1 MLVPVFIILFL
12 TNWILEG
19 RFDEKFSNVPLLP
32 ISLFAGLFVVYVFGM
47 VFTQNTDAGWFDLQV
62 KLSMLVFPVLL
73 LTGTFGI
80 RQYSTILLCFIAGN
94 VFTSLI
100 CLGSSIYDYVLT
112 NEVHFFYGAF
122 SLFLHPGYSAMYIDL
137 CIVILLLSFSHD
149 GYIIPISSG
158 GRVVFIIFFS
168 CIVFLLSS
176 KSGLIVLMLIY
187 LIAILSFVLNS
198 GKYFSGIFLLIVV
211 VSGSYLLI
219 RNVPEVGDRFRSIVK
234 AFNET
239 KIDKTSSES
248 TSIRIVI
255 WQKDIELIREHFL
268 TGVGTGDVKDEL
280 LEKYKADGITG
291 AYKMD
296 LNVNKPISVLN
307 AHSQFLQT
315 FIAIG
320 IFGFVLFMSGFVYPI
335 INSIKRKNYLYLG
348 FLVIVIL
355 NFATESMLE
364 TQAGVLFYA
373 FFNSLLYKET

>member
-1 MLVPVFIILFL
+1 M

-149 GYIIPISSG
+149 GY
-158 GRVVFIIFFS
+158 
-168 CIVFLLSS
+168 
-176 KSGLIVLMLIY
+176 
-187 LIAILSFVLNS
+187 
-198 GKYFSGIFLLIVV
+198 
-211 VSGSYLLI
+211 
-219 RNVPEVGDRFRSIVK
+219 
-234 AFNET
+234 
-239 KIDKTSSES
+239 
-248 TSIRIVI
+248 
-255 WQKDIELIREHFL
+255 
-268 TGVGTGDVKDEL
+268 
-280 LEKYKADGITG
+280 
-291 AYKMD
+291 
-296 LNVNKPISVLN
+296 
-307 AHSQFLQT
+307 
-315 FIAIG
+315 
-320 IFGFVLFMSGFVYPI
+320 
-335 INSIKRKNYLYLG
+335 
-348 FLVIVIL
+348 
-355 NFATESMLE
+355 
-364 TQAGVLFYA
+364 
-373 FFNSLLYKET
+373 